1 MSTERALGRM
11 RSSRNFNI
19 GTLPAFATSMALRT
33 SSISSFLRRASA
45 TTVVLFLE
53 PGLRPAL
60 PFWNGRPRRRGASGG
75 MISDFF
81 ELIGVQPNHTHRSY
95 SELSRR
101 PVAKR
106 RQSCRRHGTRH
117 RVNPAYLREW
127 GFPRPS
133 RFLATLRARGPY
145 PLLAISGELGSAKTV
160 LSKMLK
166 ALIDT
171 SAAPVRTL
179 PREERELMIAAN
191 NGYLLA
197 FDKLSGL
204 PPGSRYWGERREFRG
219 AAALYRRRRGRSPG
233 RLHLRKHGHLAIVQ
247 NISQQHST
255 ERAFNK
261 LTRTFAT
268 QMEALKRPDRRGAE
282 GHGAARANVML
293 ATWTAAIWA
302 ASIRKWQS
310 NLETMDA
317 AVHVGNNR
325 RCSGE
330 Y

>member
-1 MSTERALGRM
+1 
-11 RSSRNFNI
+11 
-19 GTLPAFATSMALRT
+19 
-33 SSISSFLRRASA
+33 
-45 TTVVLFLE
+45 
-53 PGLRPAL
+53 
-60 PFWNGRPRRRGASGG
+60 
-75 MISDFF
+75 
-81 ELIGVQPNHTHRSY
+81 
-95 SELSRR
+95 
-101 PVAKR
+101 
-106 RQSCRRHGTRH
+106 
-117 RVNPAYLREW
+117 
-127 GFPRPS
+127 
-133 RFLATLRARGPY
+133 
-145 PLLAISGELGSAKTV
+145 
-160 LSKMLK
+160 MLK
-166 ALIDT
+166 ALIDA
-171 SAAPVRTL
+171 SAAPVRAL

-204 PPGSRYWGERREFRG
+204 PAWLSDALCRLASGGSFAG

-233 RLHLRKHGHLAIVQ
+233 RLHLRKHGRLAIVQ

-268 QMEALKRPDRRGAE
+268 DGSTQTLPDRRGAE

-325 RCSGE
+325 RCSRE